1 MKWLRYLPSR
11 AGGHSDTLYCR
22 NWRPTLRPRRDPACR
37 WFGRSSW
44 LPNCSGGRMVSVS
57 RLASP
62 SNCSPCRVC
71 SPIRCRSLRWS
82 LPLKPPWCSRLKSG
96 YRGGGIVQLDVEI
109 DRKAFTN
116 AAGERHDVL
125 SDFAFRLG
133 AGEVGVFVGPSGCGK
148 STMLRI
154 IAGLDPDYQGR
165 ISRPAGAR
173 IGMVFQEPRLLPW
186 RSVEDNVRLAAPL
199 ADETKLSALFAILE
213 LNAHRSHF
221 PGELSL
227 GLARRV
233 ALARAFAVDPDF
245 LILDEPLA
253 SLDDA
258 LAARLRDQ
266 IAVLVDSRPVM
277 TLLVTHN
284 VDDAVRLGDRLFLL
298 SPRPA
303 RILADLTIRTP
314 RSARGEAEIAAIKAD
329 IARRTNGDRI
339 ERDAS

>member
-1 MKWLRYLPSR
+1 
-11 AGGHSDTLYCR
+11 
-22 NWRPTLRPRRDPACR
+22 
-37 WFGRSSW
+37 
-44 LPNCSGGRMVSVS
+44 
-57 RLASP
+57 
-62 SNCSPCRVC
+62 
-71 SPIRCRSLRWS
+71 
-82 LPLKPPWCSRLKSG
+82 LKRG
-96 YRGGGIVQLDVEI
+96 YPGGGLVRLEVDIAGKTF
-109 DRKAFTN
+109 RS
-116 AAGERHDVL
+116 AAGEQHDVL
-125 SDFAFRLG
+125 AGINFALG

-165 ISRPAGAR
+165 VSRPAGAR

-186 RSVEDNVRLAAPL
+186 RSVEDNVRLAAPR
-199 ADETKLSALFAILE
+199 ADEAKLSALFAILE

-233 ALARAFAVDPDF
+233 ALARAFAVEPDF

-266 IAVLVDSRPVM
+266 IAVLVDSRTVT

-284 VDDAVRLGDRLFLL
+284 VDDAVRLGDRVFLL

-303 RILADLTIRTP
+303 RVLAELPIRTP
-314 RSARGEAEIAAIKAD
+314 RNARGEAEIAAITSE
-329 IARRTNGDRI
+329 IAWRINGDRTA
-339 ERDAS
+339 RDAS

>member
-1 MKWLRYLPSR
+1 VRLEVDI
-11 AGGHSDTLYCR
+11 AGKT
-22 NWRPTLRPRRDPACR
+22 
-37 WFGRSSW
+37 F
-44 LPNCSGGRMVSVS
+44 
-57 RLASP
+57 
-62 SNCSPCRVC
+62 
-71 SPIRCRSLRWS
+71 
-82 LPLKPPWCSRLKSG
+82 KS
-96 YRGGGIVQLDVEI
+96 
-109 DRKAFTN
+109 
-116 AAGERHDVL
+116 AAGEQHDVL
-125 SDFAFRLG
+125 AGIKFALG

-165 ISRPAGAR
+165 VSRPAGAR

-186 RSVEDNVRLAAPL
+186 RSVEDNVRLAAPR
-199 ADETKLSALFAILE
+199 ADEAKLSALFAILE

-233 ALARAFAVDPDF
+233 ALARAFAVEPDF

-266 IAVLVDSRPVM
+266 IAVLVDSRTVT

-284 VDDAVRLGDRLFLL
+284 TDDAVRLGDRVFLL

-303 RILADLTIRTP
+303 RVLAELPIRTP
-314 RSARGEAEIAAIKAD
+314 RNVRGEAEIAAITSE
-329 IARRTNGDRI
+329 IAWRINGDRAA
-339 ERDAS
+339 RDAS

>member
-1 MKWLRYLPSR
+1 
-11 AGGHSDTLYCR
+11 
-22 NWRPTLRPRRDPACR
+22 
-37 WFGRSSW
+37 
-44 LPNCSGGRMVSVS
+44 
-57 RLASP
+57 
-62 SNCSPCRVC
+62 
-71 SPIRCRSLRWS
+71 
-82 LPLKPPWCSRLKSG
+82 
-96 YRGGGIVQLDVEI
+96 VQLEVGI
-109 DRKAFTN
+109 ARKAFTN
-116 AAGERHDVL
+116 AAGERLDVL
-125 SDFAFRLG
+125 ADFNFALG
-133 AGEVGVFVGPSGCGK
+133 AGEVGAFVGPSGCGK
-148 STMLRI
+148 STMLKI
-154 IAGLDPDYQGR
+154 LAGLDHDYQGR
-165 ISRPAGAR
+165 VTRPAEAR
-173 IGMVFQEPRLLPW
+173 IAMVFQEPRLLPW
-186 RSVEDNVRLAAPL
+186 RSVEENVRLAAPQ
-199 ADETKLSALFAILE
+199 ADEAKLSALFAVLE

-233 ALARAFAVDPDF
+233 ALARAFAVEPDF

-266 IAVLVDSRPVM
+266 IATLVDSRSVM

-284 VDDAVRLGDRLFLL
+284 VDDAIRLGDRVFLL

-303 RILADLTIRTP
+303 RILADLPIRTP

>member
-1 MKWLRYLPSR
+1 M
-11 AGGHSDTLYCR
+11 
-22 NWRPTLRPRRDPACR
+22 
-37 WFGRSSW
+37 
-44 LPNCSGGRMVSVS
+44 
-57 RLASP
+57 
-62 SNCSPCRVC
+62 
-71 SPIRCRSLRWS
+71 
-82 LPLKPPWCSRLKSG
+82 
-96 YRGGGIVQLDVEI
+96 QLEVDI
-109 DRKAFTN
+109 ARKAFTN
-116 AAGERHDVL
+116 AAGERFDVL
-125 SDFAFRLG
+125 SDFSFALG

-148 STMLRI
+148 STMLKI
-154 IAGLDPDYQGR
+154 LAGLDHDYQGR
-165 ISRPAGAR
+165 VTRPAGAR
-173 IGMVFQEPRLLPW
+173 VGMVFQEPRLLPW
-186 RSVEDNVRLAAPL
+186 RSVEANVRLAAPL
-199 ADETKLSALFAILE
+199 VDEAKLSALFAVLE

-233 ALARAFAVDPDF
+233 ALARAFAVEPDF

-258 LAARLRDQ
+258 LAARLREQ
-266 IAVLVDSRPVM
+266 IAILVDSRPVM

-329 IARRTNGDRI
+329 IARRINGDHA

>member
-1 MKWLRYLPSR
+1 
-11 AGGHSDTLYCR
+11 
-22 NWRPTLRPRRDPACR
+22 
-37 WFGRSSW
+37 
-44 LPNCSGGRMVSVS
+44 
-57 RLASP
+57 
-62 SNCSPCRVC
+62 
-71 SPIRCRSLRWS
+71 
-82 LPLKPPWCSRLKSG
+82 LKPGFPD
-96 YRGGGIVQLDVEI
+96 GGPVQLKVDIASKEY
-109 DRKAFTN
+109 KN

-125 SDFAFRLG
+125 AGISFALA

-154 IAGLDPDYQGR
+154 FAGLDHDYQGR
-165 ISRPAGAR
+165 VSRPAGAR

-199 ADETKLSALFAILE
+199 ADEAKLSALFAILE
-213 LNAHRSHF
+213 LKAHRNHF

-233 ALARAFAVDPDF
+233 ALARAFAVEPDF

-253 SLDDA
+253 SLDEA
-258 LAARLRDQ
+258 LAVRLREQ
-266 IAVLVDSRPVM
+266 IAMLVDGRSVM
-277 TLLVTHN
+277 TLLVTHDI
-284 VDDAVRLGDRLFLL
+284 DDAVRLGDRVFLL

-303 RILADLTIRTP
+303 RILADLPIPTP

-329 IARRTNGDRI
+329 IARRINGDRT